1 MLLKPSSSVKSWNSS
16 INMDKIASQRSYKS
30 ANWQKKH
37 SLKGAFSYMKI
48 RIGRSMKNYVYG
60 IRSCRSALSMKL
72 WIKCARS
79 CKLTRCWS
87 WPRILN
93 MALTWRPWVPSPT
106 ISLIKRKIKSPSLPR
121 LKQSII
127 SAFVGRNVRGSNVK
141 ICKVEKRLKSARAR
155 ILWPD
160 RNTSSWSKGK

>member
-1 MLLKPSSSVKSWNSS
+1 MLSKPSSSARSWNSS
-16 INMDKIASQRSYKS
+16 IDMDKIASQRSYKS
-30 ANWQKKH
+30 ANWQKKP
-37 SLKGAFSYMKI
+37 SLKNASSI
-48 RIGRSMKNYVYG
+48 IQRRIGRTMKSFVYG
-60 IRSCRSALSMKL
+60 TKSCKSVLSMKL

-79 CKLTRCWS
+79 CKLTRCLS

-93 MALTWRPWVPSPT
+93 MALTWRPWAPSPT

-127 SAFVGRNVRGSNVK
+127 SAFVGRNVRGFRWK
-141 ICKVEKRLKSARAR
+141 ICKVEKRKKSARAK